1 MGPCQGPRSKPAA
14 WPAAA
19 PRHRAPWGQ
28 SPQTGRRPQGL
39 GGHPAGSSGAS
50 LVLPQVNILIRCS
63 VSRTAQKPALGKSS
77 SLASLH
83 PSLSLLF
90 SFCYCVV
97 VLPFLTFKL
106 RVGISE
112 VVRLPSPGKWGGEQE
127 RLRTA
132 GSHSRAQRDLGRHR
146 INQEDVAFRLVPFLP
161 GR

>member
-1 MGPCQGPRSKPAA
+1 MPGAQESASSLASCSTQAPSTLGPEPTDREEAPGP
-14 WPAAA
+14 
-19 PRHRAPWGQ
+19 
-28 SPQTGRRPQGL
+28 GRPPGRQLWSQPSATSGEHLNTLFSVQN
-39 GGHPAGSSGAS
+39 SSETSA
-50 LVLPQVNILIRCS
+50 
-63 VSRTAQKPALGKSS
+63 GKSS

-127 RLRTA
+127 KLRTA